1 MCAGTYF
8 LQGFDSTIDVNG
20 NNCSFFEE
28 FIINEPE
35 EISINFDV
43 VGSCFNE
50 ENGVIDLTV
59 TGGTG
64 IYTYSWSNGD
74 TSEDLNNLAP
84 GIYTITVIDENSCT
98 QSEEIEVI
106 EFEELIITETHSDY
120 NGFGV
125 SCNGAIDGFIDITVT
140 GGSGIYTYLW
150 SSGQNT
156 EDLNNIGAGAYTIT
170 VTDENG
176 CSEEITVEITEPDP
190 LIISETHSDFNGFG
204 VSCNGATDG
213 TIDITVEGGVGEYT
227 YSWSSGQ
234 TTEDLNNIGA
244 GTYTVTAT
252 DENGCQIDITVEIT
266 EPDELTISET
276 HSDYS
281 GFGVSCNGATD
292 GSIDIT
298 VNGGT
303 GVYTYLWSSGQNT
316 EDLNNIGVG
325 TYTVTATDENGCSEE
340 ITVEITEPDELTI
353 SETHSDYNG
362 FGVSCNGA
370 TDGFIDVTVNGG
382 TGVYTYL
389 WSSGQNT
396 EDLNNIGAGTYT
408 VTATDENGCSE
419 EITVEITEPDPLI
432 ITEVHSDFSGFGVT
446 CNGGSDGFID
456 VTIEGGSGVFDFS
469 WSSGQVT
476 EDISNI
482 GADIHFNC
490 NRGQRM

>member
-1 MCAGTYF
+1 MISINEFTENIDCNGNCNGIIDIDISGGTEPYIFNWTGPDNFSSDQLFLDSLCAGTYF

-20 NNCSFFEE
+20 NNCSFEE

-50 ENGVIDLTV
+50 ENGAIDLTV

-156 EDLNNIGAGAYTIT
+156 EDLNNIGAGTYTLT

-176 CSEEITVEITEPDP
+176 CSEEITVEITEPDE

-213 TIDITVEGGVGEYT
+213 TIDITVD
-227 YSWSSGQ
+227 WW
-234 TTEDLNNIGA
+234 
-244 GTYTVTAT
+244 
-252 DENGCQIDITVEIT
+252 CRR
-266 EPDELTISET
+266 
-276 HSDYS
+276 
-281 GFGVSCNGATD
+281 
-292 GSIDIT
+292 
-298 VNGGT
+298 
-303 GVYTYLWSSGQNT
+303 
-316 EDLNNIGVG
+316 
-325 TYTVTATDENGCSEE
+325 
-340 ITVEITEPDELTI
+340 
-353 SETHSDYNG
+353 
-362 FGVSCNGA
+362 
-370 TDGFIDVTVNGG
+370 
-382 TGVYTYL
+382 
-389 WSSGQNT
+389 
-396 EDLNNIGAGTYT
+396 
-408 VTATDENGCSE
+408 
-419 EITVEITEPDPLI
+419 
-432 ITEVHSDFSGFGVT
+432 
-446 CNGGSDGFID
+446 
-456 VTIEGGSGVFDFS
+456 
-469 WSSGQVT
+469 
-476 EDISNI
+476 
-482 GADIHFNC
+482 IHI
-490 NRGQRM
+490 QLV